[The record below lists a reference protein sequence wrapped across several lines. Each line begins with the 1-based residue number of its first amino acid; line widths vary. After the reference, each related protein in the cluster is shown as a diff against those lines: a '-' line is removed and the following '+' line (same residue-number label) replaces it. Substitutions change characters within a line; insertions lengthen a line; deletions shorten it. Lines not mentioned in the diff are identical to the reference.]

1 MITLILYTALLYL
14 IQMITAAVLR
24 ERASAAVKSRA
35 DNAVHNLR
43 ESLPVFFA
51 LAILSIHLGV
61 DANFYLAAYWLIARI
76 IYAVIYITG
85 IGLQSPKEGSTYVPQ
100 PVRGLVWGVSIALL
114 VNMGINLI

>member
-1 MITLILYTALLYL
+1 MIALILYTALLYL
-14 IQMITAAVLR
+14 IQIITAAVLR

-51 LAILSIHLGV
+51 LSILSFHQDV
-61 DANFYLAAYWLIARI
+61 DAKLYLAAYCLIARI

-85 IGLQSPKEGSTYVPQ
+85 IGLQSPKKGSTYVPQ
-100 PVRGLVWGVSIALL
+100 PVRGLVWFVSIALL

>member
-1 MITLILYTALLYL
+1 MSALILYTALLYL
-14 IQMITAAVLR
+14 IQIITAAVLR
-24 ERASAAVKSRA
+24 ERASAAVKGRA

-100 PVRGLVWGVSIALL
+100 PVRGLVWFISIALL

>member
-1 MITLILYTALLYL
+1 MIALILYTALLYL
-14 IQMITAAVLR
+14 IQIITAAVLR

-51 LAILSIHLGV
+51 LAILSIHLDV

-100 PVRGLVWGVSIALL
+100 PVRGLVWFISIALL

>member
-14 IQMITAAVLR
+14 IQMITAALLR

-61 DANFYLAAYWLIARI
+61 DANFYLAAYWLIARV

-100 PVRGLVWGVSIALL
+100 PVRGLVWGVSIALQ
-114 VNMGINLI
+114 VNMGIKII